1 MNIFTSIEPLTESV
15 SSIFWL
21 SSSLFAWLCV
31 RYFQRVRPAVLVGS
45 MSSGMT
51 AMPTS
56 ARGTLMPKSAT
67 RVVMTVATLLTMFDR
82 VPLMTELTPLMS
94 VFIRVI
100 MSPCFSVVKKECG
113 MYCRCLYI

>member
-21 SSSLFAWLCV
+21 SSSLLAWLCV

-45 MSSGMT
+45 TKSGMT
-51 AMPTS
+51 AIPTS
-56 ARGTLMPKSAT
+56 ARGALMLKSAT
-67 RVVMTVATLLTMFDR
+67 RVVMTVATLLTMLES
-82 VPLMTELTPLMS
+82 VPLMTELTPLIS
-94 VFIRVI
+94 VFMRVM
-100 MSPCFSVVKKECG
+100 MSPCFSVVKNECG

>member
-1 MNIFTSIEPLTESV
+1 MNIFTSIDPLTDRV

-45 MSSGMT
+45 TSSGMT
-51 AMPTS
+51 AMPTRAS
-56 ARGTLMPKSAT
+56 GGLMLKSAT
-67 RVVMTVATLLTMFDR
+67 RVVITVATLLTMFES

-94 VFIRVI
+94 VFIRVM
-100 MSPCFSVVKKECG
+100 MSPCFSVVKNE
-113 MYCRCLYI
+113 